1 MQNQLVSKL
10 ARANRQII
18 ELCNLANDV
27 LALESTPEQRL
38 LSLSWAKGS
47 CRWLKESAT
56 PAVRKLTEGKIPD
69 SEAWWVETIQQA
81 NQFKDLLEVLAD
93 RIGREFKDA
102 KTTLVLLKELDQI
115 EETLRER
122 SSQLG
127 AVLDVSGLGDGT
139 PPTKVERPDAL
150 AIQSDLRQIAKA
162 FEGISNGMLS
172 YARRKWQN
180 AGAILHRLNVRLGN
194 PKENPLHW
202 RAGLDIREADSGW
215 IDATEAFVKSANMT
229 FENNALEEDDI
240 RYMSRKL
247 GAEAKHALES
257 FGELATGGQSRVLSP
272 PVPEAVANNDGKPP
286 PKKRG
291 KKPATADKITE
302 ACGVVIAYKTGERGP
317 QDFCDWWNRD
327 EKVCRITPKW
337 LNTKVTWV
345 KKLMKEDR
353 KKGATHD
360 LLTERRGTS
369 YFSPHLG
376 RQVVLDREA
385 IRWLGYLGSI

>member
-18 ELCNLANDV
+18 KLCKSANDV
-27 LALESTPEQRL
+27 LALESTPEQRQF
-38 LSLSWAKGS
+38 SLSDAKGY
-47 CRWLKESAT
+47 CRCLKESAT
-56 PAVRKLTEGKIPD
+56 PAVRKLTEGKILD
-69 SEAWWVETIQQA
+69 SEAWWVEMIQQA

-93 RIGREFKDA
+93 RIGQEAEDA
-102 KTTLVLLKELDQI
+102 TKTLVLLKELDQI

-247 GAEAKHALES
+247 GAEAEHYLQS

-272 PVPEAVANNDGKPP
+272 PAPEAAANSDGKPT

-291 KKPATADKITE
+291 RKSATKLEITD
-302 ACGVVIAYKTGERGP
+302 ACNVWIDYQREDTSEE
-317 QDFCDWWNRD
+317 DFCNWLNSDK
-327 EKVCRITPKW
+327 KVGCVSVKW
-337 LNTKVTWV
+337 LRKKLALVR
-345 KKLMKEDR
+345 KLMKEVPSRIPDEFANKLKPLR
-353 KKGATHD
+353 RVKSPAKKAVKNSQ
-360 LLTERRGTS
+360 RSR
-369 YFSPHLG
+369 
-376 RQVVLDREA
+376 
-385 IRWLGYLGSI
+385 